1 MLPPLALHLNPLEHV
16 VNSHLFAGYGGALE
30 DFGHSLAHWGL
41 NKLSVL
47 FIVAG
52 AITTAIF
59 LWRARQVRH
68 EVVPGRFGSF
78 IEASMLFVRDQMT
91 RPFMG
96 EEGDRFLPIIWT
108 FFFFILVCNLLGM
121 VPFLDYLGHGG
132 NTPTG
137 TFFLTLALAICSFFI
152 YHGIGLK
159 KHGPIH
165 YVKSLFPKVPL
176 ALLPLMVVV
185 ELISHLIRP
194 FALAVRLFANMLA
207 GHTLIATILG
217 FTLVWVNWLHWGA
230 GISLVSFV
238 TAVALTFLELLVA
251 VIQAFIFAFLTTVY
265 LAGAFHPEH

>member
-1 MLPPLALHLNPLEHV
+1 MGTWTRAWSSRTLLLLGAAGGMLRWAVIGCTTSLPLLAGVQWLHALSFGCVHL
-16 VNSHLFAGYGGALE
+16 GA
-30 DFGHSLAHWGL
+30 
-41 NKLSVL
+41 VQ
-47 FIVAG
+47 FI
-52 AITTAIF
+52 TK
-59 LWRARQVRH
+59 
-68 EVVPGRFGSF
+68 VVPGRFGAL

-96 EEGDRFLPIIWT
+96 EDGDRFLPVIWT
-108 FFFFILVCNLLGM
+108 FFFFILTCNLLGM
-121 VPFLDYLGHGG
+121 IPFLDYLGHGG

-152 YHGIGLK
+152 YHGIGIK
-159 KHGPIH
+159 NHGVVH

-176 ALLPLMVVV
+176 ALLPLMVIV
-185 ELISHLIRP
+185 ELVSHLIRP

-230 GISLVSFV
+230 GISLLSFV